1 MSKKLID
8 IVVNALEDIKG
19 KDIVT
24 MDVSDLTD
32 VMDQIVVASG
42 TSSRQVKSLADNVV
56 EDAKKAAFNR
66 SVSKEWTP
74 LNGCWWILAISWYTS
89 CFPRP
94 VCFTSWKNSGPF
106 AQVGQESAARNKVR
120 CD

>member
-56 EDAKKAAFNR
+56 DPCHRHKDAR
-66 SVSKEWTP
+66 LGGSR
-74 LNGCWWILAISWYTS
+74 L
-89 CFPRP
+89 
-94 VCFTSWKNSGPF
+94 
-106 AQVGQESAARNKVR
+106 Q
-120 CD
+120 

>member
-56 EDAKKAAFNR
+56 EDAKKAGFQPIGVEGMDTSEWVLVDFGDIVVHVMLPETR
-66 SVSKEWTP
+66 LFYELEKLWSVRP
-74 LNGCWWILAISWYTS
+74 GR
-89 CFPRP
+89 PR
-94 VCFTSWKNSGPF
+94 VSG
-106 AQVGQESAARNKVR
+106 EE
-120 CD
+120 

>member
-56 EDAKKAAFNR
+56 EDAKKAGFQPIGVEGMDTSEWVLVDFGDIVVHVMLPETR
-66 SVSKEWTP
+66 LFYELEKLWSVRPGS
-74 LNGCWWILAISWYTS
+74 
-89 CFPRP
+89 PR
-94 VCFTSWKNSGPF
+94 VSG
-106 AQVGQESAARNKVR
+106 EE
-120 CD
+120 

>member
-8 IVVNALEDIKG
+8 IVVTALEDIKG

-42 TSSRQVKSLADNVV
+42 TSNRQVKALADNVV
-56 EDAKKAAFNR
+56 EDANKAGL
-66 SVSKEWTP
+66 V
-74 LNGCWWILAISWYTS
+74 ISWYMS
-89 CFPRP
+89 CSPRL
-94 VCFTSWKNSGPF
+94 VFFTSWKNSGPF
-106 AQVGQESAARNKVR
+106 APVAQESAARNKVR

>member
-42 TSSRQVKSLADNVV
+42 TSSRQVKSL
-56 EDAKKAAFNR
+56 
-66 SVSKEWTP
+66 S
-74 LNGCWWILAISWYTS
+74 LIHI
-89 CFPRP
+89 
-94 VCFTSWKNSGPF
+94 
-106 AQVGQESAARNKVR
+106 
-120 CD
+120 